1 MISLL
6 SLGLAFVF
14 LSGLVAMVDAAILS
28 VTNAEIGELVIQKRW
43 GAVALQGLKQRITRA
58 VIVVV
63 IVTNTINVLGPILVG
78 QKAIS
83 IYGNTAIGIVTALLT
98 FGTIVFS
105 EIIPKSLGSHY
116 APQISRVAAPAIALL
131 IVLLYPIVLLLDW
144 IAGLFR
150 TGSRKIGTEH
160 QIQSLVSLGRDA
172 GLIEKDEGQ
181 LIQRAFILNDRTARD
196 VMTPLERVAWL
207 PDTAT
212 IREAA
217 ERVVHEE
224 FSRYPV
230 FGESPDQVQG
240 FVLSRDIL
248 QGISEGR
255 DQQSVQTLLRK
266 PLMVSARRRSDDL
279 LVIFRNSRIH
289 LGIVRENRKT
299 LGVVTLEDVLEE
311 LVGEIE
317 DEKDAEAAREEAP
330 DASSGSEP

>member
-6 SLGLAFVF
+6 ALGIGFII
-14 LSGLVAMVDAAILS
+14 LSGLVAMVDAALLS
-28 VTNAEIGELVIQKRW
+28 VTNAEIGELVMQKRW
-43 GAVALQGLKQRITRA
+43 GATTLQGLKNEITRA
-58 VIVVV
+58 VVVVV

-78 QKAIS
+78 QQAIS

-105 EIIPKSLGSHY
+105 EIIPKSLGAHY
-116 APQISRVAAPAIALL
+116 APQVSRLAAPGIALL
-131 IVLLYPIVLLLDW
+131 ILLLYPLVLLLDW
-144 IAGLFR
+144 IAGFFR
-150 TGSRKIGTEH
+150 SGSRKIGTEH
-160 QIQSLVSLGRDA
+160 QIRSLVSLGRDA

-181 LIQRAFILNDRTARD
+181 LIQRAFLLNDRTARD
-196 VMTPLERVAWL
+196 VMTPLEKVAWL
-207 PDTAT
+207 PDSAT

-217 ERVVHEE
+217 DRVVNEE

-230 FGESPDQVQG
+230 FGQSPDDVRG

-248 QGISEGR
+248 QGLSEGR
-255 DQQSVQTLLRK
+255 DAESVKSLIRK

-279 LVIFRNSRIH
+279 LVIFRNSQIH
-289 LGIVRENRKT
+289 LGIVRENRRT

-317 DEKDAEAAREEAP
+317 DEKDAEAAEEE
-330 DASSGSEP
+330 DADESP